1 MRRALLLS
9 LLAIIGEAYRRLFQE
24 PHRAVHALPCTS
36 MERPVD
42 LPMTPL
48 GRHMLPRDRTFTSPS
63 STSSSKTSHHR
74 PTRFIHPQVIKMFN
88 RAQYLMQIGDNQV
101 ALKLLKRCLELN
113 PLDSHSWLA
122 LARLESRL
130 GNIHRAREI
139 FQLATTTCPKNIHL
153 LHAWGHLEQKHGNEA
168 IARECWSEAMHVS
181 TDTSLVLMMAG
192 INHMDLSWNR

>member
-1 MRRALLLS
+1 MPRLTLLDYRSPRSSTMRPALVLS
-9 LLAIIGEAYRRLFQE
+9 LLAIGEAYLSLFQE
-24 PHRAVHALPCTS
+24 PRRHIPALSCTS

-42 LPMTPL
+42 LPVNAIE
-48 GRHMLPRDRTFTSPS
+48 RHMLPRDRTFTSQ
-63 STSSSKTSHHR
+63 SSSSRSPNHR

-130 GNIHRAREI
+130 GNIPRAREV

-181 TDTSLVLMMAG
+181 
-192 INHMDLSWNR
+192 